1 MINIV
6 RCQKKSQFSAKLPR
20 DDERRGENKSYTGNF
35 IGVVRVWGYGAQALE
50 MSNVSQTQHK
60 AGDPGTHELTDA
72 VVAYT
77 GST

>member
-6 RCQKKSQFSAKLPR
+6 CCQEKSQFSAKLPR

-50 MSNVSQTQHK
+50 MSSLSQTQDK
-60 AGDPGTHELTDA
+60 TGDPGTHELTA
-72 VVAYT
+72 AAIAYT

>member
-1 MINIV
+1 MREEEKI
-6 RCQKKSQFSAKLPR
+6 KA
-20 DDERRGENKSYTGNF
+20 YTGNF
-35 IGVVRVWGYGAQALE
+35 IGVVGVWGYGAQALE

-60 AGDPGTHELTDA
+60 AGDPGTHKLTAA